1 MRLFC
6 HCWCLTTHNFTHTC
20 HLHVHTVQYNSDFT
34 VSPARLW
41 CYKAKTSVFVFCR
54 RRSGRHSVTN
64 ALWQYITRSALQYNE
79 AQMCPWLTIKCRI
92 NRLCVCFPPTPPS
105 SPVQAGVM
113 DHLAPW
119 AMVAAGAFVIQTES
133 NSRVLFLLRRQKHNL
148 GKTER
153 LRRGRPHILTA
164 TSRSRLSE
172 GFIWLEL
179 FLRGLCA
186 SGNTWEMEPRYLL
199 YWHFIYLFIF
209 FGGRGRKKSW
219 TWFAHR
225 LDWMFV
231 QQNWMLVQQK
241 QRLVKWNEPENHI
254 TRATSFLGSLYISRK
269 Q

>member
-6 HCWCLTTHNFTHTC
+6 HCWCLTTHNFPHTC

-41 CYKAKTSVFVFCR
+41 CYKR
-54 RRSGRHSVTN
+54 RRLCCLLSLLRTP
-64 ALWQYITRSALQYNE
+64 QRDKKYITRSALQYNE

-92 NRLCVCFPPTPPS
+92 NRLCVCSPPS

-133 NSRVLFLLRRQKHNL
+133 NSRVLFLLRRQKHNP

-172 GFIWLEL
+172 GFIWLEP
-179 FLRGLCA
+179 FLRGLYA

-199 YWHFIYLFIF
+199 YWHFIYLFF
-209 FGGRGRKKSW
+209 FLGGEKEIVDMVCTPIRLNVCTTKLDFSTTETAVSEMKW
-219 TWFAHR
+219 TWKPHY
-225 LDWMFV
+225 
-231 QQNWMLVQQK
+231 
-241 QRLVKWNEPENHI
+241 E
-254 TRATSFLGSLYISRK
+254 ATSFSQK
-269 Q
+269 F